1 MLFTSLFACNFSLHM
16 TAAAAV
22 DVSSVFFCFSSL
34 VSVYGK
40 DKYFAYFVLVGT
52 LSLFLL
58 LSISLKI
65 RSSRAGFCSKFVN
78 MLKCLF

>member
-1 MLFTSLFACNFSLHM
+1 M

-40 DKYFAYFVLVGT
+40 DKYFAYFTLVGT

-65 RSSRAGFCSKFVN
+65 RRAEQVFALNSSTC
-78 MLKCLF
+78 